1 MCSQAIKEQVVVADH
16 VIGHMCVHRRA
27 IEEHRSRAAQA
38 AALEKQ
44 RGSWAVQAAA
54 ELAQAELAGDGD
66 GAYQGAWTFLGS
78 TGQEM
83 GPYVKSELEAMFERY
98 AHASMTE
105 RLCKAG
111 QACVEE
117 TRFKMPGLAWVPSGA
132 HSLKRSQPCQQ
143 QRVSAQWPNWRQHNG
158 V

>member
-1 MCSQAIKEQVVVADH
+1 MFA
-16 VIGHMCVHRRA
+16 HRRA

-38 AALEKQ
+38 AALEKR

-78 TGQEM
+78 DGQEM
-83 GPYVKSELEAMFERY
+83 GPYVKPELEAMFERY
-98 AHASMTE
+98 ALASMSH
-105 RLCKAG
+105 RRCKAG

-117 TRFKMPGLAWVPSGA
+117 TGFRMHGLAWAPSGA
-132 HSLKRSQPCQQ
+132 LSLKRLQPCRQ
-143 QRVSAQWPNWRQHNG
+143 QRVSAQWPNRRQHNG